1 MEGSR
6 AEVGGAGGGGKEGG
20 KGGSMEVEGSLFRVP
35 WGLPGT
41 SWLTAQVFQ
50 VFPEN
55 TAFKVSSENT
65 GQRGGHSAEET
76 PLECHP
82 LLWATMFSVPISG
95 LDPVLC
101 LSLQQR
107 PPSLLLQGTWDL
119 PRCRAAAARPGCPV

>member
-1 MEGSR
+1 
-6 AEVGGAGGGGKEGG
+6 
-20 KGGSMEVEGSLFRVP
+20 MEVEGSLFRVP

-82 LLWATMFSVPISG
+82 LLWATMFSVPMPLALTQSCASLYSSALPHFSCRG
-95 LDPVLC
+95 LGTYQGAGRRRHVQDA
-101 LSLQQR
+101 
-107 PPSLLLQGTWDL
+107 PSRTHWQN
-119 PRCRAAAARPGCPV
+119 